1 MTVQINS
8 DHLVNQ
14 AYMNLLTYDMMPA
27 LLSVNSGTCISLYMP
42 THRTHP
48 DNLQDSII
56 FKNLVKQ
63 VEQSLLQQYSA
74 SEVLVL
80 LKPFVELTDNEA
92 FWRHTLDGLAVF
104 AAAGIFKTISL
115 PVFTKELTVVAE
127 SFHTKPL
134 RKYLQSVDRYNVLGL
149 SLHDY
154 KIYEG
159 NRHSLTE
166 LELTQGIPKNI
177 KEALGNELTDKYS
190 TVASYGGVG
199 GGSGNMHHG
208 QGGKADEVDIDAERF
223 FRFVANTVND
233 HYSKLSGLPLI
244 LAALPEHHNL
254 FHKVSNIIS
263 LLPDGID
270 VNPKS
275 IETDELVER
284 AWKVMEPYSNGIID
298 KACDVYQQSK
308 AKGKGSDSISEIAL
322 AAAGSKVDTLMIEA
336 DRQIA
341 GKIISETGDIEKG
354 DLDHPEMDDL
364 LDDLGELVTKM
375 GGKVMVIPPE
385 KMPSKTGVA
394 CVFRY

>member
-1 MTVQINS
+1 MTIQMNS
-8 DHLVNQ
+8 DHLVKQ
-14 AYMNLLTYDMMPA
+14 TCMNLLTNDMMPE

-48 DNLQDSII
+48 DNLQDPII

-74 SEVLVL
+74 PETMAL
-80 LKPFVELTDNEA
+80 LQPFVELADDEA
-92 FWRHTLDGLAVF
+92 FWRHTLDGLAVLG
-104 AAAGIFKTISL
+104 AAGTFKIIGL
-115 PVFTKELTVVAE
+115 PIFTKEITVVAD

-134 RKYLQSVDRYNVLGL
+134 RKYLQSVERYNVLGL

-154 KIYEG
+154 HIYEG

-166 LELTQGIPKNI
+166 LELAPGIAKNI
-177 KEALGNELTDKYS
+177 EEALGDELTDKYS
-190 TVASYGGVG
+190 TVASYGGLG
-199 GGSGNMHHG
+199 GGSFNMHHG
-208 QGGKADEVDIDAERF
+208 HGGKADEVDIDAERF

-233 HYSKLSGLPLI
+233 HYSKQSGLPLI

-263 LLPDGID
+263 LLPDGIN

-275 IETDELVER
+275 VETGELVKR

-308 AKGKGSDSISEIAL
+308 SKGKGSDNIRDIAL
-322 AAAGSKVDTLMIEA
+322 AAAGSRVDTLIIEA
-336 DRQIA
+336 NLQIA
-341 GKIISETGDIEKG
+341 GKIISETGSIEKG

-375 GGKVMVIPPE
+375 GGKVMVVSHE
-385 KMPSKTGVA
+385 KMPTQTGVA